1 MKRGE
6 SERSTVSLRE
16 LRSRSVTR
24 GCGVHVLLLED
35 SDWKIELKDYDLGFT
50 NCSFS
55 LDHRQSSILGPRPQ
69 PC

>member
-35 SDWKIELKDYDLGFT
+35 SDWKIELKD
-50 NCSFS
+50 
-55 LDHRQSSILGPRPQ
+55 
-69 PC
+69 